1 MKAEFWYLGHKC
13 RWTLV
18 TTDVFVSVFGK
29 RVRRVKNAWRIEGKH
44 GKGECVRPF
53 LTSAKACRDYIR
65 SEIDLSERVAS
76 DEMRAEIAIGDSP

>member
-1 MKAEFWYLGHKC
+1 MA
-13 RWTLV
+13 T
-18 TTDVFVSVFGK
+18 TTDTYRKVFGK
-29 RVRRVKNAWRIEGKH
+29 RVKRVEHVWRIEGKH

-53 LTSAKACRDYIR
+53 LTSAKACREYIR